1 MMWVAPIGLNC
12 QCHRIELILTTK
24 QSDQYREFADSGR
37 VRSAGCAAS
46 QITFPGRQR
55 LCYRLLLFPV
65 SLLWTAIA
73 WTVLYCVIHAYWI
86 VRILMERRPVVLT
99 PDEETLHRLAFGSL
113 DRRKFA
119 RLAGLGR

>member
-65 SLLWTAIA
+65 TP
-73 WTVLYCVIHAYWI
+73 
-86 VRILMERRPVVLT
+86 PV
-99 PDEETLHRLAFGSL
+99 DRHRLDGSVLSDPCLL
-113 DRRKFA
+113 DSAYSDGAASGGAYTR
-119 RLAGLGR
+119 